1 MQLLNAES
9 GKVIAKLGKDIIYGH
24 LKKDYPDSFREKR
37 LHIHKKQCKL
47 TRELEQRRDK
57 KWLKFKSQKLR
68 TAIINNGVKN
78 NDNKVFS
85 NYTVDNITAVEV
97 VENQSK
103 RKRPAEDKVR
113 RKKTYAEILKTDR
126 DKDDMLEK
134 NRNEEAVDIVAN
146 KGCLGVHF
154 QVNESHITN
163 NCVQRKRLK
172 TAKPKIVNPCELGD
186 TDNVSLT
193 SEMVCDYKRG
203 KFKTVIS
210 PPVIS
215 DKFC

>member
-1 MQLLNAES
+1 MIISKKTTQIVSEKNVYIFKRNNAN
-9 GKVIAKLGKDIIYGH
+9 L
-24 LKKDYPDSFREKR
+24 
-37 LHIHKKQCKL
+37 Q
-47 TRELEQRRDK
+47 LEQRRDK

-113 RKKTYAEILKTDR
+113 RKKTFAEILKTDR

-134 NRNEEAVDIVAN
+134 
-146 KGCLGVHF
+146 
-154 QVNESHITN
+154 
-163 NCVQRKRLK
+163 K
-172 TAKPKIVNPCELGD
+172 TGTKKQ
-186 TDNVSLT
+186 LT
-193 SEMVCDYKRG
+193 
-203 KFKTVIS
+203 
-210 PPVIS
+210 
-215 DKFC
+215 